1 MSASTAFTV
10 LTREPGLMIVE
21 ISIDTIIV
29 DAGQA
34 IQTTPHIPLQT
45 TPGHPEIPVLTH
57 VLLGVSSTAA
67 VDVFTDEERSISS
80 VTPNLATAESA
91 KGIDIIL
98 HTDTWEGTL
107 YPTNI
112 VNLTSNPDIRG
123 NTSSVL
129 TVFPLQLNQN
139 NLRWWKE
146 ITLQITW
153 QSSGDTPSLLTEIP
167 LQYIDNK
174 TPTQRSRIASLP
186 DYHFSENIA
195 NITVDSTAWY
205 VMTMEDLIDSG
216 LTVQGID
223 PRTLRL
229 WNKTEEVKL
238 FVEGEEDGVFN
249 SGDRIIFF
257 GEKNLALDGSSYTYN
272 FYTNENVYWLTWNDD
287 VGERY
292 ILEGAYPGED
302 VPEWQ
307 KPIFFQETKHIE
319 ENDYF
324 SRLGQVG
331 EKLHHQWDDFDHF
344 FMNPPIYNGTSTDY
358 IIELD
363 YPASSNFTIEFE
375 FQGITDGTHE
385 LQIELNGHLIGS
397 QVNWSGQ
404 TSHQFSIEVFEQQN
418 IPIRNGENQL
428 TVINMEQADSEEH
441 YDMVYLNWLD
451 IQYERF
457 LTTSDDELTIALDE
471 GWSGNMEFN
480 CRGFASPNIYIFKE
494 DFSRL
499 GDFIVLQNPQDE
511 QYTVV
516 FQDVV
521 GANSSDYFLFTSDS
535 LRQVKSIMPSEPI
548 TSLLNGVTSTYIAIC
563 PDTFKTILEPLVL
576 DERNGIIVD
585 IDDIYRQYSHGI
597 LSPYAIKEFLTD
609 VYFSGGRT
617 LSHVLIAMQ
626 GGRPDFGGGDLSDE
640 GYIPAMR
647 IQTVKWGAAS
657 SDYWYSCV
665 EGNDIF
671 ADFAIGRMPVR
682 DMDELSVIVDK
693 TLYYEQ
699 MDDET
704 WHNHMLMIAGYED
717 TFKEQSESMIH
728 PIVHDGYFPS
738 RLYIDV
744 TSETGPFFGGTMT
757 LLDYLAKGQT
767 YVNFLGHGGGA
778 VWGDRSL
785 LTLEALPYLDH
796 ALKLPFVTS
805 MTCFTGDVTNPN
817 GLGRKMLAL
826 ENGGALA
833 WFGSSGVGWIINDYL
848 LLQSVH
854 ELLFSDLEL
863 SLGEIIQQAKID
875 YVATNL
881 SFPDHAITQAY
892 QFNYSG
898 DPSLRLKKPETAEFE
913 IDIFDPEPEDEI
925 QITLIPPPTDSIFYQ
940 VFDPQNAPVNFQPEE
955 WTGSYTVSN
964 TATPGIYALNI
975 AGKTNN
981 TLVHASVPFSVSG
994 SYIAIA
1000 EITPPQPTMG
1010 DSIQVFASAHDR
1022 QGIDSLQLWLDGE
1035 YFAVM
1040 HQFDTDEYML
1050 IDLIPPQN
1058 PGSSHTLKLIAV
1070 DSEGNTTESNPFNL
1084 SILRPPDFEPMSLY
1098 FTVGDS
1104 ISLTSIV
1111 KNMVSVSG
1119 ESDVLFQRFDDEN
1132 NWVDLGTDRLEF
1144 DGVQELEASVSSV
1157 FPAGT
1162 HMYRVIANA
1171 DGYTLN
1177 TSNDTLQTSLT
1188 TSAFYVSG
1196 GDIVGIPGIDA
1207 VIQSGS
1213 GVFQLLELVN
1223 VNTSFQS
1230 DFSLHLVD
1238 SLRHGIEILCPDGI
1252 EYSLDWR
1259 IPADSLSVQP
1269 YKYFDEFETWLPIN
1283 VIKTDSSLGFSSSGR
1298 GMFAFFTTDD
1308 VESPRLDATV
1318 NGQRLLDNS
1327 YVNASPI
1334 IFISALDENGLDHRI
1349 NNIQCWTNSG
1359 DSVAI
1364 EHISGKANNLGIR
1377 LAPTLSTMD
1386 STIQLL
1392 VSDASGNMSDTL
1404 HLHFIVREKLELI
1417 DYGNFPNPFK
1427 NTTRFAYELTETVD
1441 RFYLDIY
1448 TVSGRRIRRFT
1459 SASALTD
1466 LDPKV
1471 GAFHEILWNGRNDA
1485 GEFVANGVYFYKMVA
1500 TKGKTVIERIGKV
1513 AKAR

>member
-1 MSASTAFTV
+1 MV
-10 LTREPGLMIVE
+10 IE
-21 ISIDTIIV
+21 ISIDTVVV
-29 DAGQA
+29 DAEHRIEIAPQ
-34 IQTTPHIPLQT
+34 ISQQT
-45 TPGHPEIPVLTH
+45 TPGQPAIPVLKE
-57 VLLGVSSTAA
+57 VLVGVPSSATI
-67 VDVFTDEERSISS
+67 DIFTEGERSISS
-80 VTPNLATAESA
+80 VMPVPAPAEMA
-91 KGIDIIL
+91 KGMDITL
-98 HTDTWEGTL
+98 DTDTWDGTL
-107 YPTNI
+107 YPTHI
-112 VNLTSNPDIRG
+112 VNMTANPDIRG

-146 ITLQITW
+146 ITIQITW
-153 QSSGDTPSLLTEIP
+153 QSSSVAENPSLLTEKP
-167 LQYIDNK
+167 LRFIDNK
-174 TPTQRSRIASLP
+174 IRVRRSRTTTLP

-195 NITVDSTAWY
+195 KIIVDSTAWY
-205 VMTMEDLIDSG
+205 VMTMDELADSG

-257 GEKNLALDGSSYTYN
+257 GEQNLAPDGSSYTYN

-324 SRLGQVG
+324 SRLGQVE

-344 FMNPPIYNGTSTDY
+344 FMNPPIYSGTSTDY

-418 IPIRNGENQL
+418 IPISNGENQL
-428 TVINMEQADSEEH
+428 TVINLEQANEENH

-457 LTTSDDELTIALDE
+457 LTTSDDELTIVLDE

-480 CRGFASPNIYIFKE
+480 CRGFTSPNIYIFKE
-494 DFSRL
+494 DFSRI

-521 GANSSDYFLFTSDS
+521 GSNSSDYFLFTSDS
-535 LRQVKSIMPSEPI
+535 LRRVISIMPTEPI
-548 TSLLNGVTSTYIAIC
+548 SSLLSDVTSTYIAIC
-563 PDTFKTILEPLVL
+563 PDSFKVILEPLVL
-576 DERNGIIVD
+576 DERNGTIVD

-597 LSPYAIKEFLTD
+597 LSPYAIKDFLTD

-626 GGRPDFGGGDLSDE
+626 GGWPGFGGGNLPDE

-647 IQTVKWGAAS
+647 MQTVKWGAAS

-671 ADFAIGRMPVR
+671 SDFAIGRMPAR
-682 DMDELSVIVDK
+682 DMEELSVIVDK

-728 PIVHDGYFPS
+728 PIIHDGYFPS

-744 TSETGPFFGGTMT
+744 TSETGQFFGGTMT
-757 LLDYLAKGQT
+757 LLDYLAEGQT

-796 ALKLPFVTS
+796 AEKLPFVTS

-875 YVATNL
+875 YVATNQQWHDL
-881 SFPDHAITQAY
+881 SITQAY

-898 DPSLRLKKPETAEFE
+898 DPALRLKKPEAAEFE
-913 IDIFDPEPEDEI
+913 IDISDPEPEDEI
-925 QITLIPPPTDSIFYQ
+925 QITLIPSPTDSIFYQ
-940 VFDPQNAPVNFQPEE
+940 VFDPQNAPVNFRPEE
-955 WTGSYTVSN
+955 WTGSYTVSD
-964 TATPGIYALNI
+964 TANSGVYALNI

-981 TLVHASVPFSVSG
+981 TLVHASIPFSISG

-1000 EITPPQPTMG
+1000 EITPPQPTMV
-1010 DSIQVFASAHDR
+1010 DSIQVLASAHDR
-1022 QGIDSLQLWLDGE
+1022 QGIDSLQLWMDGE
-1035 YFAVM
+1035 YYSEM
-1040 HQFDTDEYML
+1040 HPSGHVDEYIL
-1050 IDLIPPQN
+1050 TELIPPQN

-1070 DSEGNTTESNPFNL
+1070 DSEGNSTESNPFYL
-1084 SILRPPDFEPMSLY
+1084 SILHPPDFEPVSLY
-1098 FTVGDS
+1098 FTINDS

-1119 ESDVLFQRFDDEN
+1119 ESEVLFQRLDAEN
-1132 NWVDLGTDRLEF
+1132 QWVTLGTDRLEF
-1144 DGVQELEASVSSV
+1144 DGVQELEANISGAFS
-1157 FPAGT
+1157 AGT
-1162 HMYRVIANA
+1162 HTYRVITNTA
-1171 DGYTLN
+1171 GHTLN
-1177 TSNDTLQTSLT
+1177 TSNDTLKTSLT
-1188 TSAFYVSG
+1188 TSAFFVTG
-1196 GDIVGIPGIDA
+1196 GDSVGIPGIDA
-1207 VIQSGS
+1207 VIQSGT
-1213 GVFQLLELVN
+1213 GIFQLLELDD
-1223 VNTSFQS
+1223 VNTSLQPEFY
-1230 DFSLHLVD
+1230 LHMVD
-1238 SLRHGIEILCPDGI
+1238 SLRQGTEILCSDGI
-1252 EYSLDWR
+1252 EYYLNWR
-1259 IPADSLSVQP
+1259 VQADSLPIQP
-1269 YKYFDEFETWLPIN
+1269 YKYFDEFETWLPIDD
-1283 VIKTDSSLGFSSSGR
+1283 IKTDSSVGFSSSGR

-1308 VESPRLDATV
+1308 VDSPRLDATV
-1318 NGQRLLDNS
+1318 NGQRFLDNS
-1327 YVNASPI
+1327 YVNTSPV
-1334 IFISALDENGLDHRI
+1334 IFISALDENGLDHRRS
-1349 NNIQCWTNSG
+1349 NMQCWTNSG

-1364 EHISGKANNLGIR
+1364 QHISGKANNLGIR

-1404 HLHFIVREKLELI
+1404 HLHFIVKEKLELI

-1471 GAFHEILWNGRNDA
+1471 GAFHEILWDGRNDA

-1500 TKGKTVIERIGKV
+1500 KKGKTVIERIGKV